1 MHYAKLNYTAVSVL
15 TIRRALLDASYAK
28 LLGTTATRCAS
39 TSATK
44 PPCQQSEG
52 GSRPFDRLDRHQKL
66 AKAPQ
71 QSFVSRVLSADVAK
85 FMNPRNGHLTTTPA
99 FVRFFR
105 ENPTVEHD
113 HGVMARFDASA
124 QVRRLDK
131 AYGARLAWSPR
142 HVLHPHRLR
151 FLDPHGH
158 PLAPK
163 IRSDHAKKT
172 REQALWAF
180 ATSVGG
186 VSAVVWQLTK
196 RELLRAVFC
205 SLAARGYDK
214 HGRKEDGTELHGTLW
229 LTVWRPQHA
238 RRASAEAFGEVVADT
253 LDKHYATR
261 PEERRRAA
269 AMVNGGD
276 AKGQSTANGGS
287 GDDGER
293 SSANETKQW
302 QPRLRYDRDRPSQR
316 PAADKSVPSTWQPRN
331 RS

>member
-1 MHYAKLNYTAVSVL
+1 MHYTKLNHTALSVL
-15 TIRRALLDASYAK
+15 AIRRAVTKASNAK
-28 LLGTTATRCAS
+28 LLGTAATRCAS
-39 TSATK
+39 TSPTK
-44 PPCQQSEG
+44 PPRQQSEG
-52 GSRPFDRLDRHQKL
+52 GSRPFDRQQKL

-71 QSFVSRVLSADVAK
+71 PSFVSRVLSPDIAK

-99 FVRFFR
+99 FARFFR

-113 HGVMARFDASA
+113 HGVMARLDATA
-124 QVRRLDK
+124 EVRRLDK
-131 AYGARLAWSPR
+131 AYGVRLAWSPR

-172 REQALWAF
+172 REHALWAF
-180 ATSVGG
+180 ATSIGG

-196 RELLRAVFC
+196 RELLRAVFG

-214 HGRKEDGTELHGTLW
+214 YGRKEDGTELHGTLW

-238 RRASAEAFGEVVADT
+238 RRASAKAFGEVVADT

-261 PEERRRAA
+261 PEERRAA
-269 AMVNGGD
+269 ATVNGGD
-276 AKGQSTANGGS
+276 AQGQSTAKGGS

-293 SSANETKQW
+293 SSASNTKQW
-302 QPRLRYDRDRPSQR
+302 TPRPRYDRDRPSQR
-316 PAADKSVPSTWQPRN
+316 PAADKSVRSTWQPRK

>member
-1 MHYAKLNYTAVSVL
+1 MQYAKLNHTALSVL
-15 TIRRALLDASYAK
+15 TIRRAVPEASHAK
-28 LLGTTATRCAS
+28 LLGTAATRCAS
-39 TSATK
+39 TSPTK
-44 PPCQQSEG
+44 FPRQQSEG
-52 GSRPFDRLDRHQKL
+52 GSRLFDRHQKL

-71 QSFVSRVLSADVAK
+71 QSFVPRVLSADVAK
-85 FMNPRNGHLTTTPA
+85 FMSPRNGHLTTTPA
-99 FVRFFR
+99 FARFFR
-105 ENPTVEHD
+105 ENPAVEHD
-113 HGVMARFDASA
+113 HGVMARLDATEE
-124 QVRRLDK
+124 VRRLDK

-142 HVLHPHRLR
+142 HVVHPHRLR

-172 REQALWAF
+172 REHALWAF

-214 HGRKEDGTELHGTLW
+214 YGRKEDGTELHGTLW

-238 RRASAEAFGEVVADT
+238 RRASAKAFGEVVADT

-261 PEERRRAA
+261 PEERRAA
-269 AMVNGGD
+269 GD
-276 AKGQSTANGGS
+276 ESGQSKG
-287 GDDGER
+287 
-293 SSANETKQW
+293 
-302 QPRLRYDRDRPSQR
+302 
-316 PAADKSVPSTWQPRN
+316 
-331 RS
+331 